1 MISGGK
7 YMFSINRIETAVILF
22 MYKIKS
28 PLISSSEKIENA
40 KKIDKVLYRA
50 RRRCKFKFSLI
61 KMIYTSLSTA
71 ILSKNVHFA
80 FFQIISMRAKL

>member
-1 MISGGK
+1 
-7 YMFSINRIETAVILF
+7 MFAINRYRNSGYSFYVQ
-22 MYKIKS
+22 IKS
-28 PLISSSEKIENA
+28 PLISSIEKIESA

-71 ILSKNVHFA
+71 ILSKNVVHFA

>member
-1 MISGGK
+1 
-7 YMFSINRIETAVILF
+7 MFDINRYRNSGYSFYVQ
-22 MYKIKS
+22 IKS
-28 PLISSSEKIENA
+28 PLIRIEKMRSA
-40 KKIDKVLYRA
+40 KKMNKVLYRA

-71 ILSKNVHFA
+71 ILSKNVVHFA